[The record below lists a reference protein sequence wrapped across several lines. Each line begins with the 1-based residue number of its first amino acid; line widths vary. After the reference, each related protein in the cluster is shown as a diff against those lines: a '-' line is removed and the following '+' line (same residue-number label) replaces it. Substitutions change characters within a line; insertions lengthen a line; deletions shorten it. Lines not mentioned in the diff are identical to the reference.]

1 MAGVGE
7 EWHSMTSRAGNGL
20 GHNSCSSNLSARTGG
35 MGGGEEYTGARE
47 KGVGTRTRHV

>member
-1 MAGVGE
+1 MASG
-7 EWHSMTSRAGNGL
+7 TIA
-20 GHNSCSSNLSARTGG
+20 CSSNLSARIGG